1 VFPGYR
7 RLAKALILVS
17 IVCAG
22 TAVFPSQG
30 VRAETSYHRLKRKLH
45 KLEHDTGEVI
55 QQLGESVADGLEAFD
70 LDFIDIEELDLSFGG
85 GNAKGEKA
93 EKPRAPERHERG
105 IRHEA
110 APRHEAAVEHAAPAK
125 KK

>member
-1 VFPGYR
+1 VFPNYR
-7 RLAKALILVS
+7 RFAKALILVS

-22 TAVFPSQG
+22 TAAFPPQG

-55 QQLGESVADGLEAFD
+55 QQVGEVAAEGLEAFD
-70 LDFIDIEELDLSFGG
+70 FDFIDIDELDLSFGG
-85 GNAKGEKA
+85 GKSKA
-93 EKPRAPERHERG
+93 ENAESPRSLERHERG

-110 APRHEAAVEHAAPAK
+110 APKHQPPVEDTK
-125 KK
+125 SEKRK